1 VRIARRLTSSQR
13 KSQILER
20 ATALFSRYGFEKTTI
35 ALLAAECHITE
46 PALYRYFPSKKKL
59 YAEVLKSL
67 ERKVDLG
74 SLSDKIN
81 GSVDVEE
88 ILFLVA
94 RGINEAYTKNPEIS
108 RLLMYCSLE
117 GHALTTRVFEIIRTP
132 YTRILQAALE
142 RLMKEGKIQRIDT
155 AITSRCFI
163 GMVTECAMAARL
175 WKKVKG
181 PTCDPKKNMANTIP
195 IFARGLK
202 IV

>member
-1 VRIARRLTSSQR
+1 MRIARRLTSSQR
-13 KSQILER
+13 KAQILER

-67 ERKVDLG
+67 ERKINLG
-74 SLSDKIN
+74 SLAEKID
-81 GSVDVEE
+81 SSEDIEE
-88 ILFLVA
+88 VLFLAA

-117 GHALTTRVFEIIRTP
+117 GHSLTSRVFEIIRTP
-132 YTRILQAALE
+132 YTRILQEALE
-142 RLMKEGKIQRIDT
+142 RLMKKGLIQRVDA
-155 AITSRCFI
+155 AITARCFI

-175 WKKVKG
+175 WKRAKG
-181 PTCDPKKNMANTIP
+181 PTCDPRKNMANTIP

-202 IV
+202 II